1 MRLPSLTRPQ
11 TFMAAAGVIALLSF
25 IELLL
30 ANRKFGLF
38 TGGFGQSRAV
48 DAPAEIALFAIGYV
62 CAQAFIG
69 IIAWA
74 LIARLNRSGSNRHL
88 LFHFIFA
95 FGGIF
100 AGIMALRYQLASYFS
115 DAMSFGLLKQLGG
128 GSLGDAIL
136 YGLNEITLGVG
147 ALLLIVLAYWLV
159 WRWVRRH
166 PGEQT
171 DSRTKPSRAGWKT
184 MGVAALSLAIALFII
199 PRSGGDAAF
208 GLNRTQVW
216 SAGGTALDTATDFDR
231 DGYGLAAI
239 IHDDHPFDAAR
250 HPLALDIPGNG
261 VDEDGFGGDLKLVPV
276 PEQPGAAS
284 IKGER
289 PNLVIVVMESTR
301 GDVLGKRV
309 NGREVAPHL
318 NVLAA
323 GGSAASSIFSH
334 VGFTTESLKSL
345 FSGSLLPQPG
355 SPSLFRDLDESG
367 YRIGVFSGQPEDFGG
382 ISETVG
388 MRDAADIYVD
398 AESLKEKRA
407 FSFAAQGSLLVA
419 ENHLLAA
426 FDESFG
432 TADDWQRPVFAYF
445 NFQTPHFPYAHDEM
459 PNLIEDNPIVRSAI
473 SAKNADH
480 VRRSYWNAVAAA
492 DYWLGEL
499 IDRLKAR
506 GEWDNT
512 LLVVTGDHGE
522 ELFDDG
528 FLGHGHRIGKAQN
541 ETFLVVNRP
550 GVAPAGPLGLSD
562 LRGII
567 LSAMAGEKP
576 VQPDL
581 PPFLQIGPLDEPTA
595 IGLAADDGTIVS
607 IRLDT
612 HAVCFQPQNRCT
624 PYDQLSGDDLA
635 RADAVVARWG
645 SERWA
650 RRAAR

>member
-147 ALLLIVLAYWLV
+147 ALLLVVLAYWLV

-216 SAGGTALDTATDFDR
+216 SAGGTALDTATDFD
-231 DGYGLAAI
+231 LSL
-239 IHDDHPFDAAR
+239 IH
-250 HPLALDIPGNG
+250 I
-261 VDEDGFGGDLKLVPV
+261 
-276 PEQPGAAS
+276 
-284 IKGER
+284 
-289 PNLVIVVMESTR
+289 
-301 GDVLGKRV
+301 
-309 NGREVAPHL
+309 
-318 NVLAA
+318 
-323 GGSAASSIFSH
+323 
-334 VGFTTESLKSL
+334 
-345 FSGSLLPQPG
+345 
-355 SPSLFRDLDESG
+355 
-367 YRIGVFSGQPEDFGG
+367 
-382 ISETVG
+382 
-388 MRDAADIYVD
+388 
-398 AESLKEKRA
+398 
-407 FSFAAQGSLLVA
+407 
-419 ENHLLAA
+419 
-426 FDESFG
+426 
-432 TADDWQRPVFAYF
+432 
-445 NFQTPHFPYAHDEM
+445 
-459 PNLIEDNPIVRSAI
+459 
-473 SAKNADH
+473 
-480 VRRSYWNAVAAA
+480 
-492 DYWLGEL
+492 
-499 IDRLKAR
+499 
-506 GEWDNT
+506 
-512 LLVVTGDHGE
+512 
-522 ELFDDG
+522 
-528 FLGHGHRIGKAQN
+528 
-541 ETFLVVNRP
+541 
-550 GVAPAGPLGLSD
+550 
-562 LRGII
+562 
-567 LSAMAGEKP
+567 
-576 VQPDL
+576 
-581 PPFLQIGPLDEPTA
+581 
-595 IGLAADDGTIVS
+595 
-607 IRLDT
+607 
-612 HAVCFQPQNRCT
+612 
-624 PYDQLSGDDLA
+624 
-635 RADAVVARWG
+635 
-645 SERWA
+645 
-650 RRAAR
+650 